1 MCITMRT
8 DLDNFVT
15 FWLLSLVRTFIPPSK
30 NYNVSFRGN
39 TYIIHHRYK
48 SKPGRMFAYKCSKSN
63 QVSKAGR
70 KPEVGGR
77 CCPVCFFGAGLA
89 FKGRK
94 AGIDIIVNTVNR

>member
-15 FWLLSLVRTFIPPSK
+15 FWLLSLVRTFIPPFK
-30 NYNVSFRGN
+30 NYNILFRGN

-48 SKPGRMFAYKCSKSN
+48 SKLGRMFAYKCSKRN
-63 QVSKAGR
+63 QVSKADR
-70 KPEVGGR
+70 KLEVGGR
-77 CCPVCFFGAGLA
+77 CCPDYFFGAGLA

-94 AGIDIIVNTVNR
+94 AGIDIIVNTVHR